1 MNVKASKHQL
11 SFALMLAVFCAL
23 GPFTVDMYLSS
34 FPQIMNSF
42 GTNASMVQMS
52 LTASILGLSI
62 GQMVNGTLSDVHGR
76 RKPLLI
82 SMFLYFISSIGC
94 AFAPNIQI
102 FIALRFIQGFV
113 ASAGLVISRA
123 IVRDLYSGVELT
135 KFFALLSTITSVT
148 PLLSPLAGSAVTSF
162 TSWIGVF
169 IFTGLLGIY
178 LTIITSWKIKET
190 LPVDKRIQSNYSE
203 LLNNYKKL
211 IFDRTFMGYALVS
224 GIIFAGVFA
233 YVSGSPFIYQ
243 KVYGVSPQV
252 FSLLFAL
259 NGISLMLAAQ
269 LTKYLA
275 GRMSPRH
282 IFLIGLWY
290 AFIASLAVLIVVLF
304 HGPLV
309 ALVIS
314 LFLFNSSNGIIGPI
328 SFTLAMESQ
337 GHIAGTASALLG
349 ILPFLLGSVASP
361 LVGIAGEYS
370 ALPLGVIIFTTSLLA
385 VFFNGVLIKKGK
397 VVASTSKKISNV

>member
-1 MNVKASKHQL
+1 MYSNTNKHQL
-11 SFALMLAVFCAL
+11 SVALMLAVFSAL

-34 FPQIMNSF
+34 FPQIMRSF
-42 GTNASMVQMS
+42 GTNASLVQTS
-52 LTASILGLSI
+52 LTASLLGLSI
-62 GQMVNGTLSDVHGR
+62 GQIVIGTLSDVHGR

-82 SMFLYFISSIGC
+82 SMILYFLSSIGC

-102 FIALRFIQGFV
+102 FIAFRFIQGFV
-113 ASAGLVISRA
+113 AAAGLVISRA

-135 KFFALLSTITSVT
+135 KFFALLTMITSVT

-190 LPVDKRIQSNYSE
+190 LPADKRIQSNFSE

-211 IFDRTFMGYALVS
+211 ILNRTFMGYALVS

-243 KVYGVSPQV
+243 RIYGVSPQV

-259 NGISLMLAAQ
+259 NGIGLMLASQ

-275 GRMSPRH
+275 GRVNPRN
-282 IFLIGLWY
+282 ILLFGLWL
-290 AFIASLAVLIVVLF
+290 AFAASLAVLIVVLS
-304 HGPLV
+304 HGPLF

-314 LFLFNSSNGIIGPI
+314 LFIFNASNGIIGPI

-337 GHIAGTASALLG
+337 GHIAGSASALLG
-349 ILPFLLGSVASP
+349 ILPFFLGSVTSP
-361 LVGIAGEYS
+361 LVGMAGEYS
-370 ALPLGVIIFTTSLLA
+370 ALPLGLIIFTSSLLS
-385 VFFNGVLIKKGK
+385 VFFYVVLIKNGIA
-397 VVASTSKKISNV
+397 VVSSKEISNVK